1 MEALFELFAPL
12 IGYWRVMIP
21 TLAALLVAIILVIF
35 FDAFTGGYGMG
46 LVLLGLGGGMLWE
59 LSASQSK
66 PGQP

>member
-1 MEALFELFAPL
+1 MVRFSSNYNGASAKL
-12 IGYWRVMIP
+12 
-21 TLAALLVAIILVIF
+21 ILVIF

-59 LSASQSK
+59 LSAGQSK